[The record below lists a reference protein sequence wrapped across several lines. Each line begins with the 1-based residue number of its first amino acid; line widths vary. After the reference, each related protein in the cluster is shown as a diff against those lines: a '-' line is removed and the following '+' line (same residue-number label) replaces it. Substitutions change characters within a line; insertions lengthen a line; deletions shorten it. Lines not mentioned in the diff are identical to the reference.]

1 MEVFTDRPGM
11 QLYKDGSGNICLETQ
26 MLPDAINHPE
36 FDKYGTTILRAGETF
51 TSKTAYQFTLLEK

>member
-1 MEVFTDRPGM
+1 M

-36 FDKYGTTILRAGETF
+36 FDEYGTTILRAGETF
-51 TSKTAYQFTLLEK
+51 TSKTTYHFTKLGV